1 MARNL
6 EQTQNENTKI
16 SPFRLWISGQLQN
29 PVGADIP
36 PENLELYG
44 VEGNVEDDNIENERP
59 IFVSPTDGVLDEDIL
74 ECLHAQIPL
83 NDFPANYDIN
93 DYVAAVQLITLS
105 TDTI

>member
-1 MARNL
+1 MARSL
-6 EQTQNENTKI
+6 EQTQNENHKNITVT
-16 SPFRLWISGQLQN
+16 SVDFRATPKSSWSWYTSR
-29 PVGADIP
+29 
-36 PENLELYG
+36 EFCG

-83 NDFPANYDIN
+83 NDFPANYGIN